1 MNFRLMKYIRC
12 TFFLILYLVSCNSN
26 PFVPDNGKPRN
37 SAFGSVNHLVVVCDL
52 DKWETSIGDSL
63 RYYFESA
70 YPILP
75 QPEPIFD
82 IRHMEY
88 KDVIGI
94 PTRRELRNY
103 LFVADI
109 SNSDSSS
116 LNLLNKLIG
125 PEKLRAHLEQSEYSN
140 LLTRDV
146 WAHGQQLMYLIG
158 KNKEDLFAR
167 LKRSFPGISKAIRDF
182 DNPTIKSSTY
192 SFGDAKLIN
201 KDLTTRYGIQLDIP
215 ADYKEASFK
224 AQGTWL
230 RKETDKASLNLIIS
244 KVKYKNTNQFNEQ
257 GIKQLR
263 DSVSRHFI
271 RTNSEGDYM
280 VVNDVA
286 LPTFLYQKNVDGN
299 YGVELRGVWET
310 KIEYMGGPFQTYL
323 FQTPDK
329 TSIIYI
335 DAFVYAPEME
345 KRNLIQQL
353 EAIVN
358 TFRYPK

>member
-1 MNFRLMKYIRC
+1 MRFRLIKYLKYAIFL
-12 TFFLILYLVSCNSN
+12 FFYLVACNSN

-37 SAFGSVNHLVVVCDL
+37 SAFGSVNHLVMVCDL
-52 DKWETSIGDSL
+52 NSWEGALGDSL

-82 IRHMEY
+82 LRHMEY

-103 LFVADI
+103 LFIADL
-109 SNSDSSS
+109 SKTDSTSIDF
-116 LNLLNKLIG
+116 LNKLIG
-125 PEKLRAHLEQSEYSN
+125 TEKLKAHLEQSEYSN

-158 KNKEDLFAR
+158 KNEADLLAR

-182 DNPTIKSSTY
+182 DNTTIKAAAY

-201 KDLTTRYGIQLDIP
+201 KDLTTRYGIQIDIP
-215 ADYKEASFK
+215 ADFKEASFK
-224 AQGTWL
+224 PQGTWL

-244 KVKYKNTNQFNEQ
+244 KVKYKSTDQFKEK
-257 GIKQLR
+257 GIKELR
-263 DSVSRHFI
+263 DSISRHFI
-271 RTNSEGDYM
+271 RTSSEGDYM
-280 VVNDVA
+280 QVNDIA

-329 TSIIYI
+329 TSLVYV

-345 KRNLIQQL
+345 KRNLIQHL
-353 EAIVN
+353 ETIVN